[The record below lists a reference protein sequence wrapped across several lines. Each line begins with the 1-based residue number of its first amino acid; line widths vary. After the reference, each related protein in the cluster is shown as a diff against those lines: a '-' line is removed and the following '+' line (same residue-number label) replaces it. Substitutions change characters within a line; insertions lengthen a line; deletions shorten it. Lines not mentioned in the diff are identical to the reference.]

1 MVHISRKTRGFYLSE
16 LALKDLGLL
25 PEHFPHPSASASMGE
40 TTQEVSACENCNG
53 DKCIQRESPP
63 ERPSTLPFPAT
74 KENIPKLEEWFLKT
88 FEGSAFNTCTQQ
100 PLPAMTGVPM
110 TIRMKE
116 SAEKDYMK
124 AYRPIPVPHHF
135 KARVKADLDRDV
147 RLGVIEKVP
156 QGEIEKWMS
165 MMVIT
170 AKANGDPR
178 RTVDYQQLNKATH
191 REVHHTPSPINLVAS
206 IPGNT
211 LKTVLDAWNGYHSLP
226 LDEDSKH
233 LTTFITEWGAYRYCR
248 GPQGYHGTGDA
259 FTRRFDDITI
269 SEERYVRC
277 IDDGLLYDND
287 IESAFWH
294 TFDHLRLCA
303 KNGIIFNKGKFKF
316 ARDTVEFAGF
326 DVTPR
331 GYRPAKRIIQAIR
344 NFPTPTNI
352 TDVRS
357 WLGLVQHVAYTF
369 SQSQLMRPFRT
380 LTEKKQPFYWN

>member
-1 MVHISRKTRGFYLSE
+1 MAPKATT
-16 LALKDLGLL
+16 AL
-25 PEHFPHPSASASMGE
+25 E
-40 TTQEVSACENCNG
+40 TH
-53 DKCIQRESPP
+53 
-63 ERPSTLPFPAT
+63 
-74 KENIPKLEEWFLKT
+74 
-88 FEGSAFNTCTQQ
+88 
-100 PLPAMTGVPM
+100 LPAVL
-110 TIRMKE
+110 
-116 SAEKDYMK
+116 
-124 AYRPIPVPHHF
+124 PV
-135 KARVKADLDRDV
+135 
-147 RLGVIEKVP
+147 
-156 QGEIEKWMS
+156 
-165 MMVIT
+165 
-170 AKANGDPR
+170 
-178 RTVDYQQLNKATH
+178 
-191 REVHHTPSPINLVAS
+191 
-206 IPGNT
+206 
-211 LKTVLDAWNGYHSLP
+211 
-226 LDEDSKH
+226 
-233 LTTFITEWGAYRYCR
+233 
-248 GPQGYHGTGDA
+248 
-259 FTRRFDDITI
+259 TI

-303 KNGIIFNKGKFKF
+303 ENGIIFNKEKFKF